1 MNTPNVMRDGIHNS
15 STEGAQ
21 WRAMNQPITDRRTTV
36 LDDNQSP
43 MALNNTIDIDG
54 SQGLRKK

>member
-1 MNTPNVMRDGIHNS
+1 MRDGIHNS